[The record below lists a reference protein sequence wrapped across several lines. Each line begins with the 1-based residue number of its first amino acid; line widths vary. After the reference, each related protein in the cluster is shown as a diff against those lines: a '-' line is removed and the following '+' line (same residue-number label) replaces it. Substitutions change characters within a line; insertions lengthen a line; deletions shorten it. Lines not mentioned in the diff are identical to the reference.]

1 MIRKIAVLTASA
13 ALMIGLAACGGTDG
27 ATSAD
32 NPYNLITP
40 GTITAATVTDQP
52 PFAVAAQGGAK
63 PEGFSID
70 LAEEAAKRLG
80 LKIEYQI
87 TNLPGLL
94 AGITANQY
102 DMGVSGIGATEE
114 RKKNMDFV
122 KPYYWSY
129 TAVMTQT
136 DAKAAALTDFSGK
149 KVGVVSGS
157 VQEKFATTQIPGAT
171 LAQFKDQPSAI
182 AQLLSGGIDAFVV
195 GGADAEEYIER
206 EKGLKIAAEGDS
218 LQGTSFPIQKGK
230 TALVKA
236 LDDKIDE
243 MIADGTYMKLY
254 QKYFKHPV
262 SPKMAEIRPGLADAI
277 KAGTTG

>member
-1 MIRKIAVLTASA
+1 MIRKIAVFAASA
-13 ALMIGLAACGGTDG
+13 AMMIGIAACGGSET
-27 ATSAD
+27 ASAD

-52 PFAVAAQGGAK
+52 PFAVVSQGGAK
-63 PEGFSID
+63 PEGFAVD
-70 LAEEAAKRLG
+70 LAEEAARRLG
-80 LKIEYQI
+80 LKIEYKV
-87 TNLPGLL
+87 TALPGLL
-94 AGITANQY
+94 AGITSNQY
-102 DMGVSGIGATEE
+102 DMGVSGIGANEE

-129 TAVMTQT
+129 TAVLTKA
-136 DAKAAALTDFSGK
+136 DSKAAALTDFGGK

-157 VQEKFATTQIPGAT
+157 VQEKFATMKVPGAT
-171 LAQFKDQPSAI
+171 LSQFKDRASAI
-182 AQLLSGGIDAFVV
+182 AQLLSGGIDGFVV
-195 GGADAEEYIER
+195 GGADAEEYVAR
-206 EKGLKIAAEGDS
+206 EKALKIAAEGDS
-218 LQGTSFPIQKGK
+218 LQGTSFPIKKGN

-243 MIADGTYMKLY
+243 IIADGTFLKLY
-254 QKYFKHPV
+254 QKWFKHPL